1 LSVSSTPPILELLL
15 IVFKIDGLDPLMM
28 LPLIMMSKGG
38 MAAEGASSLLPLL
51 LLSGDGKPKPADIN

>member
-1 LSVSSTPPILELLL
+1 
-15 IVFKIDGLDPLMM
+15 MM

-51 LLSGDGKPKPADIN
+51 LLGAGGDGKNLSLKKA